1 MTACISRTLMCHDL
15 WDADHFPCVER
26 EPNWAPQPEL
36 DASMKRVI
44 SIFLVARGRPCRTAG
59 DAHQAP
65 LTEPTKEL
73 WSSRSSSL
81 SSGTMLWR
89 PTTGPEEDGSLPR
102 CTSEAINSSMPSN
115 LCRSQAVMFR
125 LVIQCWW
132 TDWTLRRIFGR
143 GATVNCLSVE
153 LHPDELEVL
162 TWNEVWLLIVYDPAI
177 TGARWWLSGHAV
189 APVWEYLHRS
199 ASRLSRRAA
208 SHLAALTELR
218 PGVTAWWTSKV
229 VLSIRRLDKWNGRL
243 ACWPQNTDTFLR
255 PCASGH
261 GDMHHEYPP
270 DEDLLS
276 FSEPGT
282 AGCSTRGKSRRWPA
296 LRPPSTV
303 RHPRHAGGFDGWSWS
318 GIWCT
323 EGWAEVFVGKWC
335 PPRPRR
341 CWWPDRCAADS
352 YTVGQSLPG
361 EPPTLS
367 GWKSLLSLFAL
378 QRVGSMASSSVGAS
392 TKGLLLRHGSLHI
405 GANRRSQSIKHGT
418 PSLSYLGW
426 WSRFVLVLLSLGF
439 WTKVTDD
446 PAILSSACRMV
457 LTLFC
462 RTLGSGPR
470 TWGP

>member
-15 WDADHFPCVER
+15 WDADHFSCVER

-44 SIFLVARGRPCRTAG
+44 SISLVARGRPCRTAG

-89 PTTGPEEDGSLPR
+89 PTTGPEEDGSLPH

-208 SHLAALTELR
+208 SHLAALTALR

-296 LRPPSTV
+296 LRPPFNSKASTACWRFWRLILVRNLMHWRVSWGLRRKMMPTPSSTV
-303 RHPRHAGGFDGWSWS
+303 LVARQVRSRLLHCGAKSARRASNAVQLRNLKEPSKPFCVAEGRVDGELLCWRQH
-318 GIWCT
+318 
-323 EGWAEVFVGKWC
+323 ERAAAETRLAAHWGK
-335 PPRPRR
+335 
-341 CWWPDRCAADS
+341 
-352 YTVGQSLPG
+352 Q
-361 EPPTLS
+361 
-367 GWKSLLSLFAL
+367 
-378 QRVGSMASSSVGAS
+378 
-392 TKGLLLRHGSLHI
+392 
-405 GANRRSQSIKHGT
+405 
-418 PSLSYLGW
+418 
-426 WSRFVLVLLSLGF
+426 
-439 WTKVTDD
+439 
-446 PAILSSACRMV
+446 AIPVDQTRN
-457 LTLFC
+457 T
-462 RTLGSGPR
+462 
-470 TWGP
+470 